1 MRILKY
7 FYKLAI
13 PRCKSFDF
21 NNKKDD
27 NNNVNQSHLNDRKDQ
42 NKRSK
47 SEKFDNQISFKWED
61 CQK

>member
-1 MRILKY
+1 MRMLKY

-13 PRCKSFDF
+13 PRCKSFDL
-21 NNKKDD
+21 NNKKD
-27 NNNVNQSHLNDRKDQ
+27 NVNESHLNHKKDQ

-47 SEKFDNQISFKWED
+47 TEKIYNQISFKWED